1 MSFPFYKASLQA
13 SSATQEQGKD
23 VFVNIGEQTKS
34 QFRRDEHRPWWGV
47 FFWQIR
53 SPLFGHDGRIPR
65 SRCEFLCLGPAYATA
80 NSSFIHIFTV
90 AMIRIPTLRHLAT
103 NSVRRFAVRTTQQRR
118 WAQVVDVRFH
128 TTQPSQVMLD
138 KYREKLTKKASQE
151 GHGSIEDLKAAYADK
166 IQEQRKNDAVD
177 VPSIKDLSSASI
189 PQTEGTPVSQ
199 PNRGPVPS
207 SSSPKPASKA
217 SSGEKPAIKPLGD
230 VLDLEK
236 VTDLPEKE
244 LTAIWRLRHAS
255 SPQTLCAV
263 IPAPTYKAMEDLA
276 RSSPFFVL
284 PVPHEDQGAEMHLLQ
299 WTFDAASKTSTVL
312 FTQLV
317 EYKTRGEFAQPHT
330 TVTHHLDLI
339 KDKGLVLMQGQVMEG
354 RGVQPDHARW
364 LVMCLQRFYGGWEQ
378 KGDELDG
385 QRKERAE
392 ERKKLLEWFTNGD
405 PRFSVEKL
413 LEEAERLG

>member
-1 MSFPFYKASLQA
+1 
-13 SSATQEQGKD
+13 
-23 VFVNIGEQTKS
+23 
-34 QFRRDEHRPWWGV
+34 
-47 FFWQIR
+47 
-53 SPLFGHDGRIPR
+53 
-65 SRCEFLCLGPAYATA
+65 
-80 NSSFIHIFTV
+80 
-90 AMIRIPTLRHLAT
+90 MIRLPALRHLAT
-103 NSVRRFAVRTTQQRR
+103 KSVRLTARSAQQRR

-128 TTQPSQVMLD
+128 TTQQPSQAILE
-138 KYREKLTKKASQE
+138 KYREKLARKASQE

-166 IQEQRKNDAVD
+166 IQAQRKNDAVD
-177 VPSIKDLSSASI
+177 VPSIEALSQSGAI

-199 PNRGPVPS
+199 PNRGPLPE
-207 SSSPKPASKA
+207 KPAPKQKKKA
-217 SSGEKPAIKPLGD
+217 SSGEKAAIKPLGD
-230 VLDLEK
+230 ILDLEK
-236 VTDLPEKE
+236 AAELPEKE

-263 IPAPTYKAMEDLA
+263 IPAATYKAMEDLA

-284 PVPHEDQGAEMHLLQ
+284 PVPHESQGAEMHFLQ
-299 WTFDAASKTSTVL
+299 WTWDAASKTSTVL

-330 TVTHHLDLI
+330 TVTHHLDLVE
-339 KDKGLVLMQGQVMEG
+339 DKGLVLMQGQVMEG
-354 RGVQPDHARW
+354 RGVQPEHAKW

-392 ERKKLLEWFTNGD
+392 ERKKLLQWFTNGD
-405 PRFSVEKL
+405 SRFSVEKL